1 MKEYGP
7 SDYERY
13 WSDHAR
19 TVGHRLAVTAL
30 SEQEYRELYLDLFRQ
45 IAPAKVT
52 RMLDYGCGPAL
63 LLPIVREIW
72 PDALYVGADISVE
85 MIVNCRKKH
94 FQGDQKF
101 WKYPQFWV
109 VPSQSDC
116 LWPQFDFLTCHS
128 VFTHIQLADAVA
140 LLKELH
146 RLLIP
151 GGHASISIHV
161 HPENPETNFEG
172 SMLRVDYNLRFFQ
185 GMLVQAGFSIEK
197 RYEHSANDGQT
208 YFGVRKV

>member
-1 MKEYGP
+1 
-7 SDYERY
+7 
-13 WSDHAR
+13 
-19 TVGHRLAVTAL
+19 VTAL

-63 LLPIVREIW
+63 LLPIVRELWGDCI
-72 PDALYVGADISVE
+72 YHGADISME
-85 MIVNCRKKH
+85 MIQEAASKASA
-94 FQGDQKF
+94 
-101 WKYPQFWV
+101 
-109 VPSQSDC
+109 PSYFVHLPDNP
-116 LWPQFDFLTCHS
+116 WPLRPESYDFLTCHS
-128 VFTHIQLADAVA
+128 VFTHIQLVDAVA

-161 HPENPETNFEG
+161 HPENSETNFEG
-172 SMLRVDYNLRFFQ
+172 SMLRVDYNLRFFH

>member
-1 MKEYGP
+1 MNTYAN
-7 SDYERY
+7 Y
-13 WSDHAR
+13 WDNHAR
-19 TVGHRLAVTAL
+19 TVGHRLAVTDL
-30 SEQEYRELYLDLFRQ
+30 SEHDYRELYTDLFRQ

-72 PDALYVGADISVE
+72 PECLYSGADISPE
-85 MIVNCRKKH
+85 MIEWCKKTH
-94 FQGDQKF
+94 GEVDGPSGTYFG
-101 WKYPQFWV
+101 V
-109 VPSQSDC
+109 VPFNSIGSG
-116 LWPQFDFLTCHS
+116 FDFLTCHS

-151 GGHASISIHV
+151 GGCASISIHDS
-161 HPENPETNFEG
+161 PLGDNNFEG
-172 SMLRVDYNLRFFQ
+172 SIERVDYNRRFFK

-197 RYEHSANDGQT
+197 VYEHTVNNGQC
-208 YFGVRKV
+208 YLGVRKV